1 MVKISIGSN
10 NPVKIKACEVVAK
23 KVWDNIEVVNHDVDS
38 SISHQPMSEEET
50 IKGATNR
57 AVKTRELADADYGFG
72 LEGSV
77 ATIDGK
83 MFLTGWV
90 VIVDRK
96 GDMGVGNGGHILLPE
111 SIADRLRGGEELGPV
126 MDDILH
132 KVNTKQGEGAVGT
145 LTGGLKPRQQSFE
158 DGVLYALTRFIKP
171 ELYK

>member
-10 NPVKIKACEVVAK
+10 NPVKIKACESVVK
-23 KVWDNIEVVNHDVDS
+23 KVWQDVEVVNFDVDS
-38 SISHQPMSEEET
+38 GISNQPMTEEES
-50 IKGATNR
+50 IKGAINR
-57 AVKTRELADADYGFG
+57 ARGAREQGDADYGFG

-77 ATIDGK
+77 VEIEDR
-83 MFLTGWV
+83 MLLTGWV
-90 VIVDRK
+90 AVMDRE
-96 GDMGVGNGGHILLPE
+96 GEIGIGSGGHILLPE
-111 SIADRLRGGEELGPV
+111 SIAERLRGGEELGPV

-158 DGVLYALTRFIKP
+158 DGALYALTKFIKP

>member
-1 MVKISIGSN
+1 MVKISVGSA
-10 NPVKIKACEVVAK
+10 NPVKIKACEEVAK
-23 KVWDNIEVVNHDVDS
+23 KVWQDVEVVNFDVDS
-38 SISHQPMSEEET
+38 GISHQPMSEDES
-50 IKGATNR
+50 IKGAINR

-90 VIVDRK
+90 AVVNREGEI
-96 GDMGVGNGGHILLPE
+96 GIGSGGHILLPE
-111 SIADRLRGGEELGPV
+111 SIADRLRAGEELGPV

-132 KVNTKQGEGAVGT
+132 KENTKQGQGAVGT

-158 DGVLYALTRFIKP
+158 DGVLYALTKFIKP